1 MDALKF
7 DSFPIHIQGY
17 ADIAINTNTSEVISG
32 GNDCVIKIFDLK
44 EKSNKQSY
52 DIVDEIRAIAYNSS
66 KNILSYSQG
75 KSVYLIKNMIS
86 FSDPVLVTSF
96 TSPVNTPP
104 WIAAPTATASSGLTD
119 LFGTF
124 PKKF

>member
-1 MDALKF
+1 M
-7 DSFPIHIQGY
+7 
-17 ADIAINTNTSEVISG
+17 
-32 GNDCVIKIFDLK
+32 DCVIKIFDLK

-96 TSPVNTPP
+96 TSPVIKISFNDKLDYLITMSEEDD
-104 WIAAPTATASSGLTD
+104 IFLTNISSLLTYKHKYFMFLILELNMKD
-119 LFGTF
+119 Q
-124 PKKF
+124 